1 MLPPFRPPCAEGL
14 VVRRSHKSNLIHPA
28 LVSGTEQHELVGADG
43 SAELAA
49 EAVEVHL
56 RAGDALLFV
65 DCAPPTA
72 QQLSVALLLLLGLL
86 LVLRRLTA
94 AAAASALLLPLLV
107 GTSRVCCDS
116 LIVMVGP
123 CGRRHAARQR
133 SAHHP
138 RRASHL
144 HHPLRPLRLPR
155 SLRVRQ
161 VP

>member
-65 DCAPPTA
+65 DCAPP
-72 QQLSVALLLLLGLL
+72 QPHSSFPSPCCCCCWGCCWCCGG
-86 LVLRRLTA
+86 
-94 AAAASALLLPLLV
+94 LLPLLQPLLY
-107 GTSRVCCDS
+107 CCCFS
-116 LIVMVGP
+116 SGP
-123 CGRRHAARQR
+123 LVSAAT
-133 SAHHP
+133 
-138 RRASHL
+138 
-144 HHPLRPLRLPR
+144 
-155 SLRVRQ
+155 V
-161 VP
+161 